1 MLTQAQKTLLKTT
14 ARSDSKERSKEID
27 KAIELVKA
35 INPAAFHHYVNG
47 EPDSRMKD
55 RIFFDE
61 PVSIKADHY
70 SEYVVQYNQN
80 TQHDGFKRR
89 SEKLLKS

>member
-1 MLTQAQKTLLKTT
+1 MLTQAQKTLLKT
-14 ARSDSKERSKEID
+14 ASKSDSKERSKEID
-27 KAIELVKA
+27 RTIELVQA
-35 INPAAFHHYVNG
+35 INPAAFHHYVNN
-47 EPDSRMKD
+47 EPDSRMKA
-55 RIFFDE
+55 RVFFDE

-80 TQHDGFKRR
+80 TQHDSFKRR